1 MRKKKLPIKQ
11 AIATIFVAV
20 TLTAAWQP
28 ASAEIYAYVTP
39 QGHKLYTDQ
48 IMDQAGYRPANAA
61 ARTAKRRGR
70 TSAAAIPPE
79 VRARIDGI
87 IERLAPSYALEPE
100 LVKAVVRV
108 ESSYRADAVSS
119 KNAQGLMQ
127 LIPAT
132 QKRFGVENPWDP
144 EQNLRGGMT
153 YLSWLMGQ
161 FEGQVPLVLAA
172 YNAGE
177 NAVVKYN
184 GIPPFAETRAY
195 VGKVRRHYAKERHPY
210 VKLAENDI

>member
-1 MRKKKLPIKQ
+1 MIRQTITAGIA
-11 AIATIFVAV
+11 AIA
-20 TLTAAWQP
+20 LTACWQT

-39 QGHKLYTDQ
+39 QGHRLYTDTV
-48 IMDQAGYRPANAA
+48 MDESGYRPANAA
-61 ARTAKRRGR
+61 ARAAKRRGR
-70 TSAAAIPPE
+70 SQGAATAVPAA
-79 VRARIDGI
+79 VKAHIDGL

-100 LVKAVVRV
+100 LVKAVVHV
-108 ESSYRADAVSS
+108 ESSYRTDARSS

-132 QKRFGVENPWDP
+132 QRRFGVTDPWDA

-161 FEGQVPLVLAA
+161 FEGRVPLVLAA

-177 NAVVKYN
+177 NAVLKYN
-184 GIPPFAETRAY
+184 GVPPYTETRNY

-210 VKLAENDI
+210 VKLADSDI